1 MRPVDKRNAVGHKYD
16 LNNKKNISQLAK
28 MLPKMTDVNLINSLQ
43 IANEKKKAASS
54 PADWRR
60 FFLKAEE
67 EIDRRRHG
75 MTAEHL
81 VDSVYHL
88 ALAGY
93 GNKR

>member
-1 MRPVDKRNAVGHKYD
+1 
-16 LNNKKNISQLAK
+16 
-28 MLPKMTDVNLINSLQ
+28 MLPKMTDVNLINSLK
-43 IANEKKKAASS
+43 IANEKKKASTN

-81 VDSVYHL
+81 VESVYNL
-88 ALAGY
+88 ALAGF
-93 GNKR
+93 GSKR